1 MFGKS
6 QSNANSFRKLIMQST
21 FTFKLY
27 DTDFFGQYWE
37 PEITKKVIVLV
48 HGMGEHVSRYKES
61 VISHLIKNKFA
72 VVAFDQFGHGK
83 TSGKRGHCP
92 SYQALLESIDLAI
105 EKAHAIFPQKPIF
118 LYGHSMGG
126 NLVINYALRKNS
138 DIKGVITTS
147 PFLRLAFNPPKWKVT
162 LGKLLLKFWPSLTLP
177 SELEVDAISR
187 DKNEVKKYND
197 DSLIHDKVSPMFV
210 FSVKDAGEW
219 AIENANKLDVPM
231 LILHGTGDRITDY
244 KASETFVQNTQKAS
258 LKLFEDGYHELHHD
272 LCRDEFIETV
282 LNWLNKA

>member
-1 MFGKS
+1 
-6 QSNANSFRKLIMQST
+6 MQGT

-27 DTDFFGQYWE
+27 ETDFFGQYWE
-37 PEITKKVIVLV
+37 PQITEAVIVLV
-48 HGMGEHVSRYKES
+48 HGMGEHLSRYEES
-61 VISHLIKNKFA
+61 VISHLIKNHFA

-105 EKAHAIFPQKPIF
+105 EKAQALFSEKPIF

-126 NLVINYALRKNS
+126 NLVINYALRKSS
-138 DIKGVITTS
+138 DIKGVIATS

-162 LGKLLLKFWPSLTLP
+162 LGKILLKIWPSLTLP

-187 DKNEVKKYND
+187 DKNEVKKYNN
-197 DSLIHDKVSPMFV
+197 DSLIHDKISPMFV
-210 FSVKDAGEW
+210 FPVKDAGEW

-244 KASETFVQNTQKAS
+244 KASETFVQNTEKAN

-272 LCRDEFIETV
+272 ICKEEFIETI
-282 LNWLNKA
+282 LNWLDKV